1 MSSSTDLLKDFAIL
15 PPAFSMMA
23 LADLRSWPGIVPET
37 MTLLPE
43 RMSDEDDDEAAAA
56 GFAFAAALAL
66 GAGAAFALVLA
77 LAFALGLGFWGWS
90 ADVRIGLHRQMQAR
104 C

>member
-15 PPAFSMMA
+15 APAFSMMA
-23 LADLRSWPGIVPET
+23 LADLRSWPGMVPET

-56 GFAFAAALAL
+56 GFAFA
-66 GAGAAFALVLA
+66 
-77 LAFALGLGFWGWS
+77 FALGLGFWGWS